1 MLDFLTNEAWLAW
14 GVGLLIGFPLLT
26 ILFGEMLYRIER
38 VDSNQDTRAYMGKLQ
53 YFVLPSLVI
62 YLLMLKVLELD
73 HQNLSVRAIATVFW
87 ISALYLSL
95 SVFNIFWFS
104 GEVPEDDWRS
114 RIPSLVL
121 NIARMFFVLLGIA
134 IILSTVWEIDLGQ
147 MLAALGVGSIVLGLA
162 LQDTLGGLFA
172 GITLIS
178 TRQFKIGDWLN
189 AGDVIGKVITV
200 NWYSTSLETLEGD
213 LLVIPNSV
221 LASDPFRNYSQP
233 TPVHME
239 RIVIQFWEEQ
249 PPNTVKK
256 ALLEAACATT
266 DVLIYPAPQIQLIEF
281 GDDAGAYEAQIYF
294 DDYGKIDSIRD
305 AYLTHVWYAAKRYN
319 IVFPYEDLQLF
330 HFDGAD
336 LNLGSDDTIELGQLV
351 DKLEAMK
358 VFEITR
364 NELEEITTDAVLL
377 RFGVGEEVMQIGN
390 KNNGLYIV
398 LSGEAHETVPN
409 QQGKPQNL
417 RSVLPGDVF
426 GLISVLHH
434 CNIMI
439 DVHAQAD
446 LQVAKL
452 PINSVEKILKLNPQF
467 AQHLEQDIEKQMANI
482 DTLHQRGVRDR
493 KGNGLKSEGTTD
505 RVVNLRELIRR
516 K

>member
-249 PPNTVKK
+249 PPNTVKR
-256 ALLEAACATT
+256 LC
-266 DVLIYPAPQIQLIEF
+266 
-281 GDDAGAYEAQIYF
+281 
-294 DDYGKIDSIRD
+294 
-305 AYLTHVWYAAKRYN
+305 
-319 IVFPYEDLQLF
+319 
-330 HFDGAD
+330 
-336 LNLGSDDTIELGQLV
+336 
-351 DKLEAMK
+351 
-358 VFEITR
+358 
-364 NELEEITTDAVLL
+364 
-377 RFGVGEEVMQIGN
+377 
-390 KNNGLYIV
+390 
-398 LSGEAHETVPN
+398 
-409 QQGKPQNL
+409 
-417 RSVLPGDVF
+417 
-426 GLISVLHH
+426 
-434 CNIMI
+434 
-439 DVHAQAD
+439 
-446 LQVAKL
+446 
-452 PINSVEKILKLNPQF
+452 
-467 AQHLEQDIEKQMANI
+467 
-482 DTLHQRGVRDR
+482 
-493 KGNGLKSEGTTD
+493 
-505 RVVNLRELIRR
+505 
-516 K
+516 